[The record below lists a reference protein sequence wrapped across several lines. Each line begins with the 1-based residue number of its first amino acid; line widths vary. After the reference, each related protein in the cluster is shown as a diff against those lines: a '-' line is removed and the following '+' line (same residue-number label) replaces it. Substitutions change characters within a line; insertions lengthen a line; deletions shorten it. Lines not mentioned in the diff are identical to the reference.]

1 MISAIKL
8 DDGSTVDIAPKKNQ
22 LHVSINSLGDELS
35 FTIQESQEA
44 SLLWKAVEDFHK
56 MKQDNEDDDCPA
68 KFKQKEKVV
77 FAGTVYA
84 GREGQPSITFLK
96 HIRKQLRAAAPQYNS
111 AITFMINRHKTVAP
125 KLKAVK
131 VDAKHFVEFS
141 FSIAKG
147 KEAI

>member
-8 DDGSTVDIAPKKNQ
+8 DDGSTVDIVPKKNQ
-22 LHVSINSLGDELS
+22 LHVSVNSLGDELN

-68 KFKQKEKVV
+68 KFKQKAKVV

-84 GREGQPSITFLK
+84 GREGEPSLTFLK

-111 AITFMINRHKTVAP
+111 AIMFMVKRYKEAAP

-131 VDAKHFVEFS
+131 AKADHFVEFS

-147 KEAI
+147 RSAV